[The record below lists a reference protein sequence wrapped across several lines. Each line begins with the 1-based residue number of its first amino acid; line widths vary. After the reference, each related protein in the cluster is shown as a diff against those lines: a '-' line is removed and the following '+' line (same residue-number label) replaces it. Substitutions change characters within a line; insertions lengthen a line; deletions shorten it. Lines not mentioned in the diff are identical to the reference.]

1 MRGLQRGWLAS
12 ASSCAVLAAISASA
26 ATILPVTVFGTA
38 ALAES
43 RVIVLPRLRGGG
55 AVSRTDA
62 TAAASTKTPIK
73 TPVKTSV
80 KAAEKAAAK
89 RTEIA
94 ARTPG
99 VGRVTSLPR
108 LRNDTVTIT
117 KPVEITAPERKAA
130 ERRAAEERA
139 AKRPAADRATAGRK
153 TGAETERKTAAADTA
168 TTSAGATGLV
178 KALPRLRAQLASASP
193 TRRVE
198 GPESR
203 SAARSGP
210 AKKSADAAG
219 AAKRGGKKTQTASRA
234 APVRPKSPLGKAP
247 PRYKSSSSD
256 RGALEG
262 RNDKSRDSK
271 TDAKKDPRTAF
282 KDINRGVEHAALNR
296 AVRTRMSEAW
306 SRAKKPFRFTSLLS
320 FSGRSAGSG
329 ESALR
334 KFRNAVRR
342 YKKDP
347 KNRRL
352 TILQLGDSHTAGD
365 HLSGMMRELLQRRY
379 GSAGRG
385 MLAAGAPYG
394 YYRPYQV
401 HVRQS
406 KGWRVFRSRRD
417 GSSAP
422 IGITGYAVRSSDADD
437 VIVMQMKG
445 YKSFQRI
452 EIEFMKGPSSG
463 DIVVKVG
470 RATNVI
476 RTRARRW
483 VQDRAVIILP
493 RSSARVEISPK
504 GNGSVYL
511 LSTSLYRKANGGVA
525 YISHG
530 ISGETAKVIDYW
542 RRSIVRWQLQWLKPD
557 LIVLAYGTNEG
568 FNHKLDLE
576 SYARN
581 YRRRLRFLKWAAPSA
596 SIVVLGAPDAA
607 RLPSWCGRGAKREN
621 FSCRGLSSSHAA
633 NYTSLIASRSKDLCY
648 WHAPPTLSKVR
659 DIQRRIARREGAYFY
674 DWSRVM
680 GGRCG
685 MHKWAKTKPALAFAD
700 RVHMRAAGYDISA
713 ASLLRALLPDFSPKY

>member
-1 MRGLQRGWLAS
+1 MRGMHRGWLAS
-12 ASSCAVLAAISASA
+12 ASSCAMLAVISVSTV
-26 ATILPVTVFGTA
+26 TILPVTFVGSSA
-38 ALAES
+38 YAEG
-43 RVIVLPRLRGGG
+43 RVIVLPRLRGESDAAQSGT
-55 AVSRTDA
+55 ADKVTAKSTTRTD
-62 TAAASTKTPIK
+62 KK
-73 TPVKTSV
+73 VGD
-80 KAAEKAAAK
+80 KAGTK

-94 ARTPG
+94 ARTSG
-99 VGRVTSLPR
+99 AGQVTSLPR
-108 LRNDTVTIT
+108 LRNDTVTMT
-117 KPVEITAPERKAA
+117 KPVEATAPERRTAERRTAERRTAEIKAA
-130 ERRAAEERA
+130 ERQGSDS
-139 AKRPAADRATAGRK
+139 KRPDRKGPDQKTTAS
-153 TGAETERKTAAADTA
+153 ESAAA
-168 TTSAGATGLV
+168 AGVTGLV
-178 KALPRLRAQLASASP
+178 KAMPRLRSQLASVSP
-193 TRRVE
+193 TRRIDR
-198 GPESR
+198 PD
-203 SAARSGP
+203 
-210 AKKSADAAG
+210 KKDAAAGGKAQRG
-219 AAKRGGKKTQTASRA
+219 AKKTQTASRA
-234 APVRPKSPLGKAP
+234 TPARRQSPLGAAP
-247 PRYKSSSSD
+247 PRYKRSSSD
-256 RGALEG
+256 RDALEG
-262 RNDKSRDSK
+262 RRGKSGSKKSDSK
-271 TDAKKDPRTAF
+271 KSDGAKKDPRTAF
-282 KDINRGVEHAALNR
+282 KDINRRVEHASLER

-306 SRAKKPFRFTSLLS
+306 SRARKPFRFTSLLS

-329 ESALR
+329 QSALR

-401 HVRQS
+401 HVTQS

-417 GSSAP
+417 GASAP
-422 IGITGYAVRSSDADD
+422 IGITGYSVRSSDSDD

-445 YKSFQRI
+445 YKTFQRI

-470 RATNVI
+470 RARNVI

-483 VQDRAVIILP
+483 YQDRAVIILP

-511 LSTSLYRKANGGVA
+511 LSTSLYRKSNGGVA

-557 LIVLAYGTNEG
+557 LIILAYGTNEG

-576 SYARN
+576 GYARN

-607 RLPSWCGRGAKREN
+607 RLPSWCGRGAKREAY
-621 FSCRGLSSSHAA
+621 SCRGLSSSHAA
-633 NYTSLIASRSKDLCY
+633 NYSSLIASRSKELCY

-659 DIQRRIARREGAYFY
+659 NIQRRIARREGAYFY

-685 MHKWAKTKPALAFAD
+685 MNKWAKASPALAFTD

-713 ASLLRALLPDFSPKY
+713 ASLLRALLPSFSPRY